1 MNANYIPCKSKGKLI
16 VIHVLAGI
24 GMAIAFGF
32 IFGYFVMLLWNFLMP
47 DIFGLKEIT
56 FWQGA
61 GLVVLSRL
69 LFGTRGYG
77 KHGHAFDKCHTSQ
90 NKDGQEIIGENE
102 GEETIVKS

>member
-1 MNANYIPCKSKGKLI
+1 
-16 VIHVLAGI
+16 
-24 GMAIAFGF
+24 MAIAFGF

-47 DIFGLKEIT
+47 DIFGLKEIN

-77 KHGHAFDKCHTSQ
+77 QHGHSFKKCHTT
-90 NKDGQEIIGENE
+90 KKKHDLEIM
-102 GEETIVKS
+102 